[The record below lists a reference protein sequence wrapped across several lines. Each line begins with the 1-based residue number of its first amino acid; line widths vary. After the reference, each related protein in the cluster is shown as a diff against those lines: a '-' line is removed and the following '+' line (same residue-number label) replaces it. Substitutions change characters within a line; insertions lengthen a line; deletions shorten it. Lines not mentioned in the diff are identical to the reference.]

1 MQKQDWH
8 PSRTVEIV
16 HAALIWLAL
25 YSSEAIAVY
34 ILRRGPQQSTG
45 FFFVAI
51 GVTFLLFL
59 ATLRMGNKALVRDV
73 QEICL
78 YDVFVQ
84 FFGLASRIND
94 YEGVYY
100 ATLAQAVTVMKIA
113 RLSWPMLEHRFGLA
127 HTWPIFGLLG
137 LLRKNEQHPEKIIAD
152 GQRLTVYAVFP
163 LALLCGFLMQAAI
176 TAFGVPINAFIT
188 VPAAFW
194 GIPVLINHL
203 EEREKHHRATQSA
216 KDKAEGEAAARA
228 VMIAELQAAKAAEEK
243 AHAATLALLAERDTM
258 MAQLAAHNDR
268 LGDGTHSIKVA
279 LTPLRYKTSALVAQ
293 ANTDELRAAATWLR
307 DELDNIA
314 DRLVRLIANAYI
326 EPPAGFVPG
335 DAISL
340 SHLCTYFFERFN
352 EVACEHDV
360 NLECNMD
367 GLDSVAVTT
376 DDELVKNIIGNLLLN
391 AIKHGQHGDVC
402 LNFTRAGQQ
411 VCVSVCNGGP
421 GINDANGANWA
432 ENFANLIGKIA
443 RQEIDDAKDPV
454 SEALA
459 GHSNRVGLRSID
471 HMADELGCAISLQ
484 SIPGHLTTFRFFLPL
499 AA

>member
-1 MQKQDWH
+1 MQKEASQ
-8 PSRTVEIV
+8 SSSEIEII
-16 HAALIWLAL
+16 HAALIWLGLFSADL
-25 YSSEAIAVY
+25 GAA
-34 ILRRGPQQSTG
+34 
-45 FFFVAI
+45 FVTRHAPPDI
-51 GVTFLLFL
+51 IYYLGVIFVTFLLFI
-59 ATLRMGNKALVRDV
+59 ATLFAGTKPLIRDI

-78 YDVFVQ
+78 YDIFVQ
-84 FFGLASRIND
+84 IIGPIASWLGYDAI
-94 YEGVYY
+94 YY
-100 ATLAQAVTVMKIA
+100 LSFAQLIVVMKCV
-113 RLSWPMLEHRFGLA
+113 RLAWPMFEHRFGLP
-127 HTWPIFGLLG
+127 HCWPTFGLLG
-137 LLRKNEQHPEKIIAD
+137 LLRRKSHPPTTPQSEKIYW
-152 GQRLTVYAVFP
+152 LFP
-163 LALLCGFLMQAAI
+163 LFLLAGFILQAII
-176 TAFGVPINAFIT
+176 TKF
-188 VPAAFW
+188 
-194 GIPVLINHL
+194 GIPVYAIITVFLVFTCLPKFIRQL

-228 VMIAELQAAKAAEEK
+228 LMIAELQAAKAAEEK

-293 ANTDELRAAATWLR
+293 ANTDELRAAAIWLR
-307 DELDNIA
+307 DELDDIG

-360 NLECNMD
+360 NLECNLD
-367 GLDSVAVTT
+367 GLETVAVAT

-402 LNFTRAGQQ
+402 LNFTRVGQQ

-421 GINDANGANWA
+421 GIDGANGADWA

-443 RQEIDDAKDPV
+443 RHEIDAAKDPI
-454 SEALA
+454 SDALA
-459 GHSNRVGLRSID
+459 GRSNRVGLRSID
-471 HMADELGCAISLQ
+471 HMADELGCAITLQ
-484 SIPGHLTTFRFFLPL
+484 SIPGHLTTFRFFLPM